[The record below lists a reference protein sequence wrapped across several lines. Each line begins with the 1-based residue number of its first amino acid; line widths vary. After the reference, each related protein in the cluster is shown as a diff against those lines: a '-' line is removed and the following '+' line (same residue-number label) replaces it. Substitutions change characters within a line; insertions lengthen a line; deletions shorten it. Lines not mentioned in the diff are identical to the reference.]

1 MAEVV
6 HLVRD
11 LLFVSKI
18 REAAEPLGAEV
29 YGTRTAED
37 CAAAARQARLVVLDL
52 RLPEALRALEL
63 LASTPETASIRSVGF
78 VDHERTDV
86 METARAL
93 GCGRVLAKGQ
103 LAMELPRLIAEARG
117 A

>member
-1 MAEVV
+1 MAEIV
-6 HLVRD
+6 HLIRD
-11 LLFVSKI
+11 LLFVSKL
-18 REAAEPLGAEV
+18 REAAQAHRVEV
-29 YGTRTAED
+29 QGTRSAED
-37 CAAAARQARLVVLDL
+37 CAAAARRARLVVLDL

-63 LASTPETASIRSVGF
+63 LAADPVTATVRSVGF

-103 LAMELPRLIAEARG
+103 LAAELPRLVAEARET
-117 A
+117 

>member
-1 MAEVV
+1 MAEIV
-6 HLVRD
+6 HLIRD
-11 LLFVSKI
+11 LLFVSKL
-18 REAAEPLGAEV
+18 REAAAALGAEV
-29 YGTRTAED
+29 EGTRRAED
-37 CAAAARQARLVVLDL
+37 CAAAARSARLVILDL

-63 LASTPETASIRSVGF
+63 IAADPEAAAVRSVGF

-86 METARAL
+86 METAKAL

-103 LAMELPRLIAEARG
+103 LAAELPRLVAAARD